1 MVTFKWT
8 FTKGDVQWDQPNEW
22 FKICYQGKQQVAW
35 WKGLP
40 RLTVKPSLQTYA
52 ETRAQEV
59 VNKFSHIR
67 PNGKRTAYEE
77 SIGLN
82 SVQVSNTPKEAAKVL
97 LDEFIYHDQASNWAH
112 RKSLLSKANKTI
124 GVGFAFEAKPGM
136 ATQGNKYP
144 DYLGDRIAVDLQ
156 TH

>member
-1 MVTFKWT
+1 MPK
-8 FTKGDVQWDQPNEW
+8 
-22 FKICYQGKQQVAW
+22 
-35 WKGLP
+35 
-40 RLTVKPSLQTYA
+40 LTVKPSLQAYA

-77 SIGLN
+77 NIGLN

-112 RKSLLSKANKTI
+112 RKSLLKTI

>member
-1 MVTFKWT
+1 MPK
-8 FTKGDVQWDQPNEW
+8 
-22 FKICYQGKQQVAW
+22 
-35 WKGLP
+35 
-40 RLTVKPSLQTYA
+40 LTVKPSLQAYA

-77 SIGLN
+77 NIGLN

-124 GVGFAFEAKPGM
+124 GVGFAFEAK
-136 ATQGNKYP
+136 
-144 DYLGDRIAVDLQ
+144 LGIKHFCLAYNEHSPELTTGVPVVRLNCGQAGDND
-156 TH
+156 